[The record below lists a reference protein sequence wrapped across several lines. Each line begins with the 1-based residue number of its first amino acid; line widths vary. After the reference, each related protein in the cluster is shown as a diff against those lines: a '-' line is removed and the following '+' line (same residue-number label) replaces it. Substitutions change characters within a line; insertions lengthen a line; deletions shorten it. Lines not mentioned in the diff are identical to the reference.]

1 MIAIDTNLL
10 VRLATSDDV
19 PARQAVL
26 DLLERCEVFVPK
38 TVLLECE
45 WVLRSR
51 FGYEPRDIQEF
62 FNYLASLAQIALE
75 DEAAVLRA
83 LKIYSQRVD
92 LADALHLA
100 SSGDREF
107 ITMDAVLARRAA
119 KLGANIRL
127 LKRAE

>member
-1 MIAIDTNLL
+1 M
-10 VRLATSDDV
+10 
-19 PARQAVL
+19 
-26 DLLERCEVFVPK
+26 FVPK

-51 FGYEPRDIQEF
+51 FGYELRDIQEF

-83 LKIYSQRVD
+83 LKIHSQRVD